1 MNTSSPPSPLRHT
14 VTYCLAFWQMNI
26 SGIDDRS
33 VIGSSRCQMDFSMEA
48 SSILSMI
55 STRCSVP
62 KWSATILAYS
72 VSLNVASS

>member
-1 MNTSSPPSPLRHT
+1 
-14 VTYCLAFWQMNI
+14 MNI
-26 SGIDDRS
+26 NGIDDKS
-33 VIGSSRCQMDFSMEA
+33 VMGSSRCQIDFSMDA

-62 KWSATILAYS
+62 KWSATTLAYS